1 MGTGGRGRFGETQA
15 SVGPSWC
22 EGVWGMSRRRFQR
35 DSEERL
41 GLETEGR
48 HHERRAGKQAVGV
61 GAKAPWRGIRTERGV
76 SRDLALGN
84 LHI

>member
-1 MGTGGRGRFGETQA
+1 
-15 SVGPSWC
+15 
-22 EGVWGMSRRRFQR
+22 MSKRRFQR
-35 DSEERL
+35 GSGERL

-48 HHERRAGKQAVGV
+48 HHECRAGKQAVGV
-61 GAKAPWRGIRTERGV
+61 GEKGPSKAVRTERGV